1 MFQTVRHWW
10 GGGRGK
16 VTARL
21 FLFEFAV
28 VVIGILI
35 AQVLAGWV
43 QDRAAMSHM
52 EKERASL
59 LKELSFRAAV
69 AQGWRQAIPCID
81 SRMRDIMISLGEGR
95 PLSPE
100 QMHRPGL
107 YTIGGPPLNENI
119 MMLLAERHGDAE
131 AVRFRYNDE
140 QVKKLDDKIFKMTD
154 EWKGL
159 ALANPANG
167 PVGPGDRLEARK
179 SAAGIRAALRGM
191 LIDTENILEDAR
203 FLGVSP
209 STRPDFR
216 LIRNCADLWLSDRSH
231 PNL

>member
-1 MFQTVRHWW
+1 M
-10 GGGRGK
+10 
-16 VTARL
+16 
-21 FLFEFAV
+21 

-43 QDRAAMSHM
+43 QDRAAMSLM

-140 QVKKLDDKIFKMTD
+140 QVKKLDDKIFKMTEMSGKD
-154 EWKGL
+154 LPLPIPQMVLLVLGIDWKRASRCSAF
-159 ALANPANG
+159 ALHCVA
-167 PVGPGDRLEARK
+167 
-179 SAAGIRAALRGM
+179 
-191 LIDTENILEDAR
+191 
-203 FLGVSP
+203 
-209 STRPDFR
+209 
-216 LIRNCADLWLSDRSH
+216 C
-231 PNL
+231 